1 MYSFHFSILIFN
13 MNKNAY
19 YLFLLGLMAL
29 LAVGACNFDPNKG
42 LSWNADIIA
51 PIATS
56 EVGIFDIAPDSLLS
70 LNSDNTMN
78 IVFRDT
84 VFKLRPTALVDIPDT
99 SLKQALSLGTLSIN
113 SDTISQKITLGQML
127 RQVIAQGGLN
137 GSIAQDVYNSHGQ
150 LGWYPPIDSVGSDLI
165 SIDASQFFEYAEIES
180 GYMSLT
186 IFNQLPVNITYFR
199 FGVKNA
205 TFGTTIIHD
214 TFPPIPAYTNHT
226 KLYDMA
232 GKTVESALQ
241 AQVEKATT
249 GVNFEVIDTN
259 AFIRIALK
267 AVNLKAHRAIAA
279 FPNQTVIDSVR
290 NVDYSFKQGVQLTK
304 IGLKEGK
311 IKISAYST
319 LEDTVGFF
327 YELLSATDMTGTH
340 PSAAGKIPPASP
352 GNPTQTLKETS
363 LAGATLDLSKN
374 GTTFNTYQEHFKID
388 LLSSGALVDFDQQDS
403 VFLFF
408 GLVDLVPNY
417 VEGYI
422 GKDTFFYTGTKAF
435 EVFKKFN
442 IDRLQVE
449 NPKMTISLLNSIGA
463 DAKLE
468 MKNIKFSNTK
478 KGTSVNFNADWL
490 AQPQYLSGPR
500 LPNVGGMEITSF
512 YMDKNNSNIPQII
525 NLLPDQVSYNARVTA
540 NYNGVSGVRN
550 NFATDSSMVA
560 AYLDFELPLEGI
572 VENFAI
578 QDTVDVNFSA
588 SVKPQD
594 YERVKKAT
602 LKLLL
607 YNGFPFQATVDATFY
622 DENWNLVA
630 DMANA
635 FVLNAGTL
643 VDGYVQHPMLS
654 TYSKTFENPEIND
667 ILQRS
672 RHLKLRYRMDTKPN
686 NSSVKIYSTY
696 RIKAKMVGQF
706 MYKLGA

>member
-1 MYSFHFSILIFN
+1 MT
-13 MNKNAY
+13 KKAY
-19 YLFLLGLMAL
+19 YFFLLAL
-29 LAVGACNFDPNKG
+29 VALIVVGGCNFDPNKG
-42 LSWNADIIA
+42 LNWDADVLA

-56 EVGIFDIAPDSLLS
+56 EVGIFDVAPDSLLS
-70 LNSDNTMN
+70 VNSDNTMN

-99 SLKQALSLGTLSIN
+99 SIKQALSLGSLSIN

-137 GSIAQDVYNSHGQ
+137 GQVAQDVYNSQGQ
-150 LGWYPPIDSVGSDLI
+150 MGWYPPIDSVASDLI
-165 SIDASQFFEYAEIES
+165 TIDASQFFEYAEIES
-180 GYMSLT
+180 GYLSLT
-186 IFNQLPVNITYFR
+186 IFNQLPVKINYFR
-199 FGVKNA
+199 FGVKNQNL
-205 TFGTTIIHD
+205 GTTIIHD
-214 TFPPIPAYTNHT
+214 TFPPMPAFTNHT
-226 KLYDMA
+226 KLYDMS
-232 GKTVESALQ
+232 GKTIESSLA
-241 AQVEKATT
+241 AQVEKASTAI
-249 GVNFEVIDTN
+249 NFEIIDTN
-259 AFIRIALK
+259 AYIRIAIK
-267 AVNLKAHRAIAA
+267 AVNLKAKKAIAS

-290 NVDYSFKQGVQLTK
+290 DVDYSFKQGVQLTK

-319 LEDTVGFF
+319 LEDTVGFA
-327 YELLSATDMTGTH
+327 YELLSATDMTGAH
-340 PSAAGKIPPASP
+340 PTASGKIPPASP
-352 GNPTQTLKETS
+352 GNPTQTLKETT
-363 LAGATLDLSKN
+363 LIGATLDLSKN
-374 GTTFNTYQEHFKID
+374 GVTFNTYQEHFKID

-435 EVFKKFN
+435 EVFQKFN
-442 IDRLQVE
+442 LDRLQVE
-449 NPKMTISLLNSIGA
+449 NPKMTVSLLNSIGA

-468 MKNIKFSNTK
+468 MKNIKFSNSK
-478 KGTSVNFNADWL
+478 KGTSVNFDAGWL
-490 AQPQYLSGPR
+490 GQAQYLSGPR
-500 LPNVGGMEITSF
+500 LPNVGATEISSF
-512 YMDKNNSNIPQII
+512 YMDKTNSNIPQII
-525 NLLPDQVSYNARVTA
+525 SLLPDQVSYNARVTA

-578 QDTVDVNFSA
+578 QDTVDVNFAA

-607 YNGFPFQATVDATFY
+607 YNGFPFQATVDAAFY

-635 FVLNAGTL
+635 FVLKEGVL
-643 VDGYVQHPMLS
+643 VGDYVQYPTLT
-654 TYSKTFENPEIND
+654 TYAKTFENPEIND

-696 RIKAKMVGQF
+696 KIKAKMVGQF
-706 MYKLGA
+706 SYKMGA

>member
-1 MYSFHFSILIFN
+1 M
-13 MNKNAY
+13 KRNAY

-29 LAVGACNFDPNKG
+29 VVIGGCKFDPNKG
-42 LSWNADIIA
+42 LSWDADVLA

-70 LNSDNTMN
+70 VNSDNTMN

-99 SLKQALSLGTLSIN
+99 SIKQALSLGTLSIS

-127 RQVIAQGGLN
+127 RQVIAQGGTN
-137 GSIAQDVYNSHGQ
+137 GSIAQDLYDMQGQ
-150 LGWYPPIDSVGSDLI
+150 IGWYLPIDSIGSDLI
-165 SIDASQFFEYAEIES
+165 TIDASQFFEYAEIES

-186 IFNQLPVNITYFR
+186 IFNQLPVDITYFR
-199 FGVKNA
+199 FGVKNKN
-205 TFGTTIIHD
+205 FGTTIIHD
-214 TFPPIPAYTNHT
+214 TFPVIPALHNHT

-232 GKTVESALQ
+232 GKTIESALDGR
-241 AQVEKATT
+241 VEKAST
-249 GVNFEVIDTN
+249 GFANAPIDTN
-259 AFIRIALK
+259 AFIRIAIK
-267 AVNLKAHRAIAA
+267 AVNLKAHKAIAS
-279 FPNQTVIDSVR
+279 FPNQTVIDSTR
-290 NVDYSFKQGVQLTK
+290 NIDYSFKAGVQLTK

-327 YELLSATDMTGTH
+327 YELLSATDATGTH
-340 PSAAGKIPPASP
+340 PNAAGKIPPASP
-352 GNPTQTLKETS
+352 GNPTQTIKETT
-363 LAGATLDLSKN
+363 LVGATLDLSKN

-408 GLVDLVPNY
+408 GLVDLVPDY

-435 EVFKKFN
+435 EVFNKFN
-442 IDRLQVE
+442 IDRLQVD

-490 AQPQYLSGPR
+490 GQAQYLSGPR
-500 LPNVGGMEITSF
+500 LPNIGATEIASF
-512 YMDKNNSNIPQII
+512 YMDKNNSNIPDII
-525 NLLPDQVSYNARVTA
+525 NLLPNQVSYNARVTA
-540 NYNGVSGVRN
+540 NYNGVPGVRN

-560 AYLDFELPLEGI
+560 AYLDFELPLEGV
-572 VENFAI
+572 VENFAL

-607 YNGFPFQATVDATFY
+607 YNGFPFQATVDAAFY

-635 FVLNAGTL
+635 FTLAEGTL
-643 VDGYVQHPMLS
+643 VNGYVQYPALT
-654 TYSKTFENPEIND
+654 TYTKTFENPEIND

-672 RHLKLRYRMDTKPN
+672 RHLKLRYRMSTKPN
-686 NSSVKIYSTY
+686 NTSVKIYSTY

-706 MYKLGA
+706 SYKMGA

>member
-1 MYSFHFSILIFN
+1 MT
-13 MNKNAY
+13 KKAY
-19 YLFLLGLMAL
+19 YFFLLAL
-29 LAVGACNFDPNKG
+29 VALVVVGGCNFDPNKG
-42 LSWNADIIA
+42 LSWDADVLA

-56 EVGIFDIAPDSLLS
+56 EVGIFDVAPDSLLS
-70 LNSDNTMN
+70 VNSDNTMN

-99 SLKQALSLGTLSIN
+99 SIKQALSLGSLSIN

-137 GSIAQDVYNSHGQ
+137 GQVAQDVYNSQGQ
-150 LGWYPPIDSVGSDLI
+150 MGWYPPIDSVASDLI
-165 SIDASQFFEYAEIES
+165 TIDASQFFEYAEIES
-180 GYMSLT
+180 GDLSLT
-186 IFNQLPVNITYFR
+186 IFNQLPVKINYFR
-199 FGVKNA
+199 FGVKNQNL
-205 TFGTTIIHD
+205 GTTIIHD
-214 TFPPIPAYTNHT
+214 TFPPIPAFTNHT
-226 KLYDMA
+226 KLYDMS
-232 GKTVESALQ
+232 GKTIESSLA
-241 AQVEKATT
+241 AQVEKASTAI
-249 GVNFEVIDTN
+249 NFEIIDTN
-259 AFIRIALK
+259 AYIRIAIK
-267 AVNLKAHRAIAA
+267 AVNLKAKKAIAS

-290 NVDYSFKQGVQLTK
+290 DVDYSFKQGVQLTK

-319 LEDTVGFF
+319 LEDTVGFA
-327 YELLSATDMTGTH
+327 YELLSATDITGAH
-340 PSAAGKIPPASP
+340 PSASGKIPPASP
-352 GNPTQTLKETS
+352 GNPTQTLKETT
-363 LAGATLDLSKN
+363 LIGATLDLSKN
-374 GTTFNTYQEHFKID
+374 GVTFNTYQEHFKID

-435 EVFKKFN
+435 EVFQKFN
-442 IDRLQVE
+442 LDRLQVE
-449 NPKMTISLLNSIGA
+449 NPKMTVSLLNSIGA

-468 MKNIKFSNTK
+468 LKNIKFSNSK

-490 AQPQYLSGPR
+490 GQAQYLSGPR
-500 LPNVGGMEITSF
+500 LPNVGATEISSF
-512 YMDKNNSNIPQII
+512 YMDKTNSNIPQII
-525 NLLPDQVSYNARVTA
+525 SLLPDQVSYNARVTA

-578 QDTVDVNFSA
+578 QDTVDVNFAA

-607 YNGFPFQATVDATFY
+607 YNGFPFQATVDAAFY

-635 FVLNAGTL
+635 FVLKEGVL
-643 VDGYVQHPMLS
+643 VGDYVQYPALT

-696 RIKAKMVGQF
+696 KIKAKMVGQF
-706 MYKLGA
+706 SYKMGA